1 MNPNAGLDARGAD
14 VRVPPRDW
22 PPEARQRVGR
32 FLFEAPKW
40 VQPAALLSQPGWAAS
55 AAVGGVPG
63 VSFSNAQGQVWSE
76 RQLQILA
83 DRLAPIKDI
92 EPRGLMGHWSTR
104 LCLLDASEWMRLGF
118 ALSVLPFCGQAQRS
132 MDGHFRRALRE
143 HLGPEAPEL
152 LDALAGQGP
161 PLKFLLGPGAWRQ
174 PQQVACGGLRSAWD
188 QLCDWGRPVRTR
200 FSLGF
205 DPQVWRYPASV
216 EGLNEQWLEV
226 ACKLIWQEQAWLWS

>member
-1 MNPNAGLDARGAD
+1 MNPNAGLDGMGAD
-14 VRVPPRDW
+14 PRVPARTW
-22 PPEARQRVGR
+22 PQEVRQRVDR
-32 FLFEAPKW
+32 FLFEAPRW
-40 VQPAALLSQPGWAAS
+40 VQPAALLSQPGLAPSAS
-55 AAVGGVPG
+55 VSGMPGG
-63 VSFSNAQGQVWSE
+63 SFVQGQEWSE
-76 RQLQILA
+76 RQLQILVG
-83 DRLAPIKDI
+83 RLAPIKDI
-92 EPRGLMGHWSTR
+92 EPRRLMGHWSTR

-174 PQQVACGGLRSAWD
+174 PQQVACGGLRSAWE

-216 EGLNEQWLEV
+216 EGLNEQSLEI
-226 ACKLIWQEQAWLWS
+226 ACKLIWQEHPWLWS